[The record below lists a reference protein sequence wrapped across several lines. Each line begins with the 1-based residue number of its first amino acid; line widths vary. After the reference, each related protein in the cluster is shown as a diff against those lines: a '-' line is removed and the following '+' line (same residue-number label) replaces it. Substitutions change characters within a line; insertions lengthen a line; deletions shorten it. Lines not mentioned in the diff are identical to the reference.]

1 MKKYQ
6 QLAEQLREQIASGI
20 WQPGD
25 RLPSLRDQVALSG
38 MSFMTVSHAYQL
50 LESQGYI
57 IARPQSGY
65 YVAPQAIKMPK
76 APVIPVT
83 RDEAVDINTY
93 IFDMLQASRDPSVVP
108 FASAF
113 PDPRLFPLQQ
123 LNRSL
128 AQVSKTATAMSVIEN
143 LPPGNAELRQAIA
156 RRYALQGITISPD
169 EIVITA
175 GALEALNLSLQA
187 VTEPGD
193 WVIVENPCFYGALQA
208 LERLRLKALS
218 VATDVKEGI
227 DLKALEL
234 ALQEYPVKACWLMT
248 NSQNPLGFTL
258 TPQKKARLVAL
269 LNQYNVTLIE
279 DDVYSELYFG
289 REKPLPAK
297 AWDRHDGVLHC
308 SSFSKC
314 LVPGFRIGW
323 VAAGKHARKI
333 QRLQLM
339 STLSTSSPMQLAL
352 VDYLS
357 TRRYDAHL
365 RRLRRQLAERKQRAW
380 QALLRY
386 LPAELK
392 KLQQSLG
399 ITFIFVTHDQG
410 EALSM
415 SDRVAVFNNGRIEQV
430 DSPRDLYMRPRTPFV
445 AGFVGTSN
453 VFDGLMA
460 EKLCG
465 MTGSFAL
472 RPEHIRLNT
481 PGELQTNG
489 TIQAVQYQ
497 GAATR
502 FELKLNGG
510 EKLLV
515 SQANMTGEELPATL
529 TPGQQVMVS
538 WSRDVMVPLVEE
550 R

>member
-6 QLAEQLREQIASGI
+6 RLAEQIREQIASGV

-25 RLPSLRDQVALSG
+25 RLPSLREQVASSG
-38 MSFMTVSHAYQL
+38 MSFMTVGHAYQL
-50 LESQGYI
+50 LESQGRI

-65 YVAPQAIKMPK
+65 YVAPH
-76 APVIPVT
+76 PVCRSVATAAHVI

-93 IFDMLQASRDPSVVP
+93 IFEMLQASRDTSVVP

-113 PDPRLFPLQQ
+113 PDPRLFPLPQ

-143 LPPGNAELRQAIA
+143 LPPGNAELRYAIA
-156 RRYALQGITISPD
+156 RRYAQQGITVSPD

-175 GALEALNLSLQA
+175 GALEALSI
-187 VTEPGD
+187 P
-193 WVIVENPCFYGALQA
+193 
-208 LERLRLKALS
+208 
-218 VATDVKEGI
+218 TDVKEGI
-227 DLKALEL
+227 DLMALEQ

-258 TPQKKARLVAL
+258 SAEKKARLVAL
-269 LNQYNVTLIE
+269 LTHHNVTLIE

-297 AWDRHDGVLHC
+297 AWDRDDTVLHC

-323 VAAGKHARKI
+323 VAGGSHARQI

-365 RRLRRQLAERKQRAW
+365 RRLRRQLAERKQQAW
-380 QALLRY
+380 QTLLRH
-386 LPAELK
+386 LPAEVKIHHNDSGYFLW
-392 KLQQSLG
+392 LELP
-399 ITFIFVTHDQG
+399 
-410 EALSM
+410 
-415 SDRVAVFNNGRIEQV
+415 EQL
-430 DSPRDLYMRPRTPFV
+430 D
-445 AGFVGTSN
+445 A
-453 VFDGLMA
+453 
-460 EKLCG
+460 
-465 MTGSFAL
+465 
-472 RPEHIRLNT
+472 
-481 PGELQTNG
+481 GELSAKALEHLISIAPGKMFSTSGAWTRFFRFNTAWHWG
-489 TIQAVQYQ
+489 EREEQAVKQL
-497 GAATR
+497 GSLIREMLRA
-502 FELKLNGG
+502 KS
-510 EKLLV
+510 LV
-515 SQANMTGEELPATL
+515 
-529 TPGQQVMVS
+529 
-538 WSRDVMVPLVEE
+538 
-550 R
+550 

>member
-218 VATDVKEGI
+218 VATDIKEGI
-227 DLKALEL
+227 DLQALEL

-258 TPQKKARLVAL
+258 TPQKKVRLVAL

-386 LPAELK
+386 LPAEVK
-392 KLQQSLG
+392 
-399 ITFIFVTHDQG
+399 IHH
-410 EALSM
+410 
-415 SDRVAVFNNGRIEQV
+415 SDSGYFLWLE
-430 DSPRDLYMRPRTPFV
+430 L
-445 AGFVGTSN
+445 
-453 VFDGLMA
+453 
-460 EKLCG
+460 
-465 MTGSFAL
+465 
-472 RPEHIRLNT
+472 PEPLDA
-481 PGELQTNG
+481 GELSLAALTHHISIAPGKMFSTGENWSRFFRFNTAWQWG
-489 TIQAVQYQ
+489 EREEQAVKQL
-497 GAATR
+497 G
-502 FELKLNGG
+502 KLI
-510 EKLLV
+510 
-515 SQANMTGEELPATL
+515 Q
-529 TPGQQVMVS
+529 
-538 WSRDVMVPLVEE
+538 E
-550 R
+550 RL

>member
-1 MKKYQ
+1 
-6 QLAEQLREQIASGI
+6 
-20 WQPGD
+20 
-25 RLPSLRDQVALSG
+25 
-38 MSFMTVSHAYQL
+38 
-50 LESQGYI
+50 
-57 IARPQSGY
+57 
-65 YVAPQAIKMPK
+65 
-76 APVIPVT
+76 
-83 RDEAVDINTY
+83 
-93 IFDMLQASRDPSVVP
+93 
-108 FASAF
+108 
-113 PDPRLFPLQQ
+113 
-123 LNRSL
+123 
-128 AQVSKTATAMSVIEN
+128 MSVIEN

-218 VATDVKEGI
+218 VATDIKEGI
-227 DLKALEL
+227 DLQALEL

-258 TPQKKARLVAL
+258 TPQKKVRLVAL

-352 VDYLS
+352 VDYL
-357 TRRYDAHL
+357 L
-365 RRLRRQLAERKQRAW
+365 LADTM
-380 QALLRY
+380 L
-386 LPAELK
+386 
-392 KLQQSLG
+392 
-399 ITFIFVTHDQG
+399 IFV
-410 EALSM
+410 AC
-415 SDRVAVFNNGRIEQV
+415 VASLRNVNNAPGRLCCVICLRKSKFITMTAV
-430 DSPRDLYMRPRTPFV
+430 IFSGWSSP
-445 AGFVGTSN
+445 
-453 VFDGLMA
+453 
-460 EKLCG
+460 
-465 MTGSFAL
+465 
-472 RPEHIRLNT
+472 
-481 PGELQTNG
+481 
-489 TIQAVQYQ
+489 
-497 GAATR
+497 
-502 FELKLNGG
+502 
-510 EKLLV
+510 
-515 SQANMTGEELPATL
+515 
-529 TPGQQVMVS
+529 
-538 WSRDVMVPLVEE
+538 SR
-550 R
+550 

>member
-6 QLAEQLREQIASGI
+6 QLAQQMTEQIAHGV

-25 RLPSLRDQVALSG
+25 KLPSLREQVANSG

-50 LESQGYI
+50 LESQGRI
-57 IARPQSGY
+57 VARPQSGY
-65 YVAPQAIKMPK
+65 YVAPRMVATRQSAAPAQVMP
-76 APVIPVT
+76 
-83 RDEAVDINTY
+83 DNAVDINTY
-93 IFDMLQASRDPSVVP
+93 IFEVLQASRNASVLP

-113 PDPRLFPLQQ
+113 PDPKLFPLPQ

-143 LPPGNAELRQAIA
+143 LPPGNDELRHAIA
-156 RRYALQGITISPD
+156 RRYALQGMTISPD

-227 DLKALEL
+227 DLDALVQ
-234 ALQEYPVKACWLMT
+234 ALQTYPVKACWLMT

-258 TPQKKARLVAL
+258 TPEKKARLIDIL
-269 LNQYNVTLIE
+269 SEHNVTLIE

-297 AWDRHDGVLHC
+297 AWDKTDMTLHC

-323 VAAGKHARKI
+323 VAAGKHARRI
-333 QRLQLM
+333 QHLQLM

-352 VDYLS
+352 VDYLA
-357 TRRYDAHL
+357 TKRYDAHL
-365 RRLRRQLAERKQRAW
+365 RRLRRQLAERKQLAW
-380 QALLRY
+380 QSLLRS
-386 LPAELK
+386 LPPEV
-392 KLQQSLG
+392 Q
-399 ITFIFVTHDQG
+399 IHH
-410 EALSM
+410 
-415 SDRVAVFNNGRIEQV
+415 N
-430 DSPRDLYMRPRTPFV
+430 DSGYFLW
-445 AGFVGTSN
+445 
-453 VFDGLMA
+453 L
-460 EKLCG
+460 
-465 MTGSFAL
+465 
-472 RPEHIRLNT
+472 
-481 PGELQTNG
+481 
-489 TIQAVQYQ
+489 
-497 GAATR
+497 
-502 FELKLNGG
+502 
-510 EKLLV
+510 
-515 SQANMTGEELPATL
+515 ELPAGVDAGQLSARALEHHISIAPGKMFSTTDNWASFFRFNTAWGWGEREDNAVETL
-529 TPGQQVMVS
+529 GHLI
-538 WSRDVMVPLVEE
+538 RLLLK
-550 R
+550 

>member
-50 LESQGYI
+50 LESLGYI

-227 DLKALEL
+227 DLQALEL
-234 ALQEYPVKACWLMT
+234 ALQDYPVKACWLMT

-258 TPQKKARLVAL
+258 TPQKKAQLVAL

-339 STLSTSSPMQLAL
+339 STLSTSSPMQLA
-352 VDYLS
+352 
-357 TRRYDAHL
+357 
-365 RRLRRQLAERKQRAW
+365 
-380 QALLRY
+380 
-386 LPAELK
+386 
-392 KLQQSLG
+392 
-399 ITFIFVTHDQG
+399 
-410 EALSM
+410 
-415 SDRVAVFNNGRIEQV
+415 
-430 DSPRDLYMRPRTPFV
+430 
-445 AGFVGTSN
+445 
-453 VFDGLMA
+453 
-460 EKLCG
+460 
-465 MTGSFAL
+465 
-472 RPEHIRLNT
+472 
-481 PGELQTNG
+481 
-489 TIQAVQYQ
+489 
-497 GAATR
+497 
-502 FELKLNGG
+502 
-510 EKLLV
+510 
-515 SQANMTGEELPATL
+515 
-529 TPGQQVMVS
+529 
-538 WSRDVMVPLVEE
+538 
-550 R
+550 